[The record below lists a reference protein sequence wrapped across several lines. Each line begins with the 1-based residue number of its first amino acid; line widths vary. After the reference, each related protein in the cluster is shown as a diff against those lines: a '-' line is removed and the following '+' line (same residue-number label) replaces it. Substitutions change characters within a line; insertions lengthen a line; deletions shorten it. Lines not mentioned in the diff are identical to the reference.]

1 MAFSKIALKALQD
14 VVGAENVSDDEV
26 VCQSYSRVNW
36 LPSGFLQRARLGTD
50 MRPIC
55 VVMPETTEEVQ
66 AIIRIAN
73 RYKFP
78 FIPRGSGY
86 TFQAFP
92 AGAGYVII
100 DPKRMDRIIELDG
113 KNMYA
118 VVEPYV
124 SFADL
129 QTEAMKKGLTCPSP
143 LAGAQVSAL
152 ANFAWH
158 GAYGNSWISGVG
170 AQNLLAYEIVLP
182 DGEIMKSG
190 PPSLSDDEWFWNDGP
205 GPDLRGLLRGG
216 QFGHAGG
223 LGMVTKISCRLTP
236 WAGPTVLPTQGVSIE
251 KVSPLPPDK
260 FRWYM
265 IKFPFKYP
273 EEEEKWLRQ
282 SGELFYEMGKAEI
295 AVVATHLAK
304 QFLYTYS
311 SKTKQDLF
319 DNMKKDVFPSGFCVV
334 GLQATT
340 SL

>member
-36 LPSGFLQRARLGTD
+36 LPSGFLQRERLGTD

-118 VVEPYV
+118 V
-124 SFADL
+124 
-129 QTEAMKKGLTCPSP
+129 
-143 LAGAQVSAL
+143 
-152 ANFAWH
+152 
-158 GAYGNSWISGVG
+158 
-170 AQNLLAYEIVLP
+170 
-182 DGEIMKSG
+182 
-190 PPSLSDDEWFWNDGP
+190 
-205 GPDLRGLLRGG
+205 
-216 QFGHAGG
+216 
-223 LGMVTKISCRLTP
+223 
-236 WAGPTVLPTQGVSIE
+236 
-251 KVSPLPPDK
+251 
-260 FRWYM
+260 
-265 IKFPFKYP
+265 
-273 EEEEKWLRQ
+273 
-282 SGELFYEMGKAEI
+282 
-295 AVVATHLAK
+295 
-304 QFLYTYS
+304 
-311 SKTKQDLF
+311 
-319 DNMKKDVFPSGFCVV
+319 
-334 GLQATT
+334 
-340 SL
+340 